1 VTENYFAGVDV
12 GASATKAVVID
23 SQGNILGSSINR
35 TTTNLGK
42 LAEKTL
48 NEALEMVSVSRDS
61 IKYIIAT
68 GYGRENVEFA
78 NEMKTEISCHS
89 KGGRYAFKD
98 KKEPMAI
105 IDIGGQDNKVIK
117 LNKDGKII
125 NFKMNRKCAAGTGAF
140 LEEIAL
146 KLDTSPNVLDE
157 LARGA
162 TEDIVLGSFCTVFTS
177 TEILEKIKE
186 GESKENM
193 VKGAFISVVK
203 RIAEM
208 EILEGSVILTG
219 GVIAHNPLIGEI
231 LEKQLNVKVHIPE
244 NAQLAGA
251 FGAALYAKER
261 FLEHSGE
268 W

>member
-1 VTENYFAGVDV
+1 MSENYFAGVDV

-23 SQGNILGSSINR
+23 SECRILGSSVKR

-42 LAEKTL
+42 LAENAL
-48 NEALEMVSVSRDS
+48 QEALNSAKITRNA
-61 IKYIIAT
+61 IKYIVAT

-78 NEMKTEISCHS
+78 DEMRTEISCHS

-98 KKEPMAI
+98 RNEPMVV

-117 LNKDGKII
+117 LDKDGKII

-146 KLDTSPNVLDE
+146 KLDTSSNYLDE

-208 EILEGSVILTG
+208 ETLEGTVILTG

-244 NAQLAGA
+244 NPQLAGA

-261 FLEHSGE
+261 FVEHNGE
-268 W
+268 

>member
-1 VTENYFAGVDV
+1 VTEDYFAGVDV
-12 GASATKAVVID
+12 GASATKVVVMD
-23 SQGNILGSSINR
+23 SQENILGISVNR

-42 LAEKTL
+42 LAERTL
-48 NEALEMVSVSRDS
+48 NEALEKAGIVRDE

-78 NEMKTEISCHS
+78 YEMKTEISCHS
-89 KGGRYAFKD
+89 KGGQHAFKD
-98 KKEPMAI
+98 RDEPI
-105 IDIGGQDNKVIK
+105 TIVDIGGQDNKVIK
-117 LNKDGKII
+117 LDRNGKII

-146 KLDTSPNVLDE
+146 KLDTSPNALDE

-162 TEDIVLGSFCTVFTS
+162 TNDIILGSFCTVFTS

-193 VKGAFISVVK
+193 IKGAFISVVK

-208 EILEGSVILTG
+208 EILEGMVILTG

-231 LEKQLNVKVHIPE
+231 LEKQLNVKVHIPK
-244 NAQLAGA
+244 NAQFAGA
-251 FGAALYAKER
+251 FGAALYSKER
-261 FLEHSGE
+261 FAKKSGN
-268 W
+268 

>member
-1 VTENYFAGVDV
+1 MTENYFAGVDV
-12 GASATKAVVID
+12 GASATKVVVID
-23 SQGNILGSSINR
+23 SQCNLLGTSLNR
-35 TTTNLGK
+35 TTTNFGK

-48 NEALEMVSVSRDS
+48 NEALDTAKIPRES

-68 GYGRENVEFA
+68 GYGRENVDFA
-78 NEMKTEISCHS
+78 NELKTEISCHS

-98 KKEPMAI
+98 KNEPMAI

-117 LNKDGKII
+117 LDKDGKII

-146 KLDTSPNVLDE
+146 KLDTSPKFLDE

-208 EILEGSVILTG
+208 EIFQGSVILTG

-244 NAQLAGA
+244 NAQFAGA
-251 FGAALYAKER
+251 LGAALYAKER
-261 FLEHSGE
+261 FLEHSG
-268 W
+268 

>member
-1 VTENYFAGVDV
+1 MTENYFAGVDV

-23 SQGNILGSSINR
+23 SECNILGFSVKR
-35 TTTNLGK
+35 TTTNLGN
-42 LAEKTL
+42 LAESTL
-48 NEALEMVSVSRDS
+48 KEALDSANIPRDS
-61 IKYIIAT
+61 LKYIIAT

-89 KGGRYAFKD
+89 KGGRYAYKD
-98 KKEPMAI
+98 KNEPMAI

-117 LNKDGKII
+117 LDRDGKIV

-162 TEDIVLGSFCTVFTS
+162 SKDIVLGSFCTVFTS

-193 VKGAFISVVK
+193 IKGAFISVVK

-231 LEKQLNVKVHIPE
+231 LEKQLKVKVHIPE
-244 NAQLAGA
+244 NAQFAGA

-261 FLEHSGE
+261 FLEQNGE
-268 W
+268 

>member
-23 SQGNILGSSINR
+23 SQGKILGSSINR

-48 NEALEMVSVSRDS
+48 DEALKTVGIEKES

-78 NEMKTEISCHS
+78 HEMKTEISCHS
-89 KGGRYAFKD
+89 KGGRSSFKE
-98 KKEPMAI
+98 KNEPMAI

-117 LNKDGKII
+117 LDKDGKIV

-162 TEDIVLGSFCTVFTS
+162 TKDIVLGSFCTVFTS

-231 LEKQLNVKVHIPE
+231 LEKQLNVKVNIPE

-251 FGAALYAKER
+251 VGAALYAKER
-261 FLEHSGE
+261 FFEQNE
-268 W
+268 N

>member
-1 VTENYFAGVDV
+1 VNENYFAGVDV

-23 SQGNILGSSINR
+23 SQCRILGSSVKR

-42 LAEKTL
+42 LAEDAL
-48 NEALEMVSVSRDS
+48 QEALNSAKIPRDS

-68 GYGRENVEFA
+68 GYGRENVDFA
-78 NEMKTEISCHS
+78 DEIKTEISCHS
-89 KGGRYAFKD
+89 KGGRYHFKD
-98 KKEPMAI
+98 KNEPMAI
-105 IDIGGQDNKVIK
+105 IDIGGQDNKVII
-117 LNKDGKII
+117 LDREGKIT

-146 KLDTSPNVLDE
+146 KLDTSPDILDE

-162 TEDIVLGSFCTVFTS
+162 TDDIVLGSFCTVFTS
-177 TEILEKIKE
+177 TEILKKIKE
-186 GESKENM
+186 GESRENM
-193 VKGAFISVVK
+193 IKGAFISVVK

-261 FLEHSGE
+261 FIEHSGE
-268 W
+268 

>member
-1 VTENYFAGVDV
+1 VSEDYFAGVDV

-23 SQGNILGSSINR
+23 SECNIQGHSVKR

-42 LAEKTL
+42 LAEIAL
-48 NEALEMVSVSRDS
+48 QEALDSAKISRDS
-61 IKYIIAT
+61 IKYIVAT

-78 NEMKTEISCHS
+78 DEMRTEISCHS
-89 KGGRYAFKD
+89 KGGRYSFKD
-98 KKEPMAI
+98 RNEPMAVV
-105 IDIGGQDNKVIK
+105 DIGGQDNKVIK
-117 LNKDGKII
+117 LDKDGKII

-146 KLDTSPNVLDE
+146 KLDTSPNYLED

-162 TEDIVLGSFCTVFTS
+162 TKDIVLGSFCTVFTS

-208 EILEGSVILTG
+208 ETLDGIVILTG

-244 NAQLAGA
+244 NAQFAGA
-251 FGAALYAKER
+251 FGAALYAKVR
-261 FLEHSGE
+261 FAEHSRV
-268 W
+268 

>member
-1 VTENYFAGVDV
+1 MTENYFAGVDV
-12 GASATKAVVID
+12 GASATKAVVIGSD
-23 SQGNILGSSINR
+23 CNILGFAVKR

-42 LAEKTL
+42 LAENTL
-48 NEALEMVSVSRDS
+48 KEALEMAGVSRDS

-78 NEMKTEISCHS
+78 DEMKTEISCHS
-89 KGGRYAFKD
+89 KGGRQVYKD
-98 KKEPMAI
+98 KNEPMAI

-117 LNKDGKII
+117 LNKDGKIV

-162 TEDIVLGSFCTVFTS
+162 TKDIVLGSFCTVFTS
-177 TEILEKIKE
+177 TEILKKIKE

-193 VKGAFISVVK
+193 IKGAFISVVK
-203 RIAEM
+203 RIVEM

-244 NAQLAGA
+244 NAQFAGA
-251 FGAALYAKER
+251 FGAALYAQER
-261 FLEHSGE
+261 FFEHKGE
-268 W
+268 

>member
-1 VTENYFAGVDV
+1 MTEDYFAGVDV
-12 GASATKAVVID
+12 GASATKVVVID
-23 SQGNILGSSINR
+23 SQGNILGRSVNR

-42 LAEKTL
+42 LAGKTL
-48 NEALEMVSVSRDS
+48 DEALNSTGIARDS
-61 IKYIIAT
+61 IRYIIAT

-78 NEMKTEISCHS
+78 DEMKTEISCHS
-89 KGGRYAFKD
+89 KGGRYPFRNIN
-98 KKEPMAI
+98 EPMAI

-117 LNKDGKII
+117 LDREGKIV

-146 KLDTSPNVLDE
+146 KLDTSPNALDE

-162 TEDIVLGSFCTVFTS
+162 TDDIVLGSFCTVFTS
-177 TEILEKIKE
+177 TEILEKIKD

-193 VKGAFISVVK
+193 IKGAFISVVK

-208 EILEGSVILTG
+208 EILEGIVILTG

-231 LEKQLNVKVHIPE
+231 LEKQLKVKVHIPE
-244 NAQLAGA
+244 KAQFAGA
-251 FGAALYAKER
+251 FGAALYAQER
-261 FLEHSGE
+261 FLDQENIQ
-268 W
+268 

>member
-1 VTENYFAGVDV
+1 MSENYFAGVDV

-23 SQGNILGSSINR
+23 SECQILGHSVKR

-42 LAEKTL
+42 LAEDAL
-48 NEALEMVSVSRDS
+48 QEALDSANISRDL
-61 IKYIIAT
+61 IKYIVAT

-78 NEMKTEISCHS
+78 NEMRTEISCHS
-89 KGGRYAFKD
+89 KGGRYAYKD
-98 KKEPMAI
+98 KNQPMAV

-117 LNKDGKII
+117 LDKDGKII

-140 LEEIAL
+140 LEEIAF
-146 KLDTSPNVLDE
+146 KLDISPNYLDE

-162 TEDIVLGSFCTVFTS
+162 TKDIVLGSFCTVFTS

-208 EILEGSVILTG
+208 ETLDGAVILTG
-219 GVIAHNPLIGEI
+219 GVISHNPLIGEI

-244 NAQLAGA
+244 NAQFAGA

-261 FLEHSGE
+261 FAEHSRE
-268 W
+268 

>member
-1 VTENYFAGVDV
+1 MTENYFAGVDV
-12 GASATKAVVID
+12 GASATKAVVMD
-23 SQGNILGSSINR
+23 SECNLLGHCIKR

-42 LAEKTL
+42 LAENAL
-48 NEALEMVSVSRDS
+48 NEALEMAGISRDS

-98 KKEPMAI
+98 KNEQLAI

-117 LNKDGKII
+117 LDKDGKII

-162 TEDIVLGSFCTVFTS
+162 TKDIVLGSFCTVFTS
-177 TEILEKIKE
+177 TEILEKIKD

-203 RIAEM
+203 RIVEM

-231 LEKQLNVKVHIPE
+231 LEKQLNVNVHIPE

-261 FLEHSGE
+261 FLEHGGE
-268 W
+268 

>member
-1 VTENYFAGVDV
+1 MTENYFAGVDV

-23 SQGNILGSSINR
+23 SDCNILGLSVKR

-42 LAEKTL
+42 LAENTL
-48 NEALEMVSVSRDS
+48 KEALDFAKIPRDS

-68 GYGRENVEFA
+68 GYGRENVEVA
-78 NEMKTEISCHS
+78 DEMKTEISCHS
-89 KGGRYAFKD
+89 KGGRYYYKD
-98 KKEPMAI
+98 KNEPMAI

-117 LNKDGKII
+117 LDKDGKIV

-162 TEDIVLGSFCTVFTS
+162 TKDIVLGSFCTVFTS

-193 VKGAFISVVK
+193 IKGAFISVVK
-203 RIAEM
+203 RIVEM

-219 GVIAHNPLIGEI
+219 GVIAYNPLIGEI

-244 NAQLAGA
+244 NAQFAGA
-251 FGAALYAKER
+251 FGAALYARER
-261 FLEHSGE
+261 FFEHKGE
-268 W
+268 

>member
-12 GASATKAVVID
+12 GASATKAVVMD
-23 SQGNILGSSINR
+23 SECNLLGHCIKR

-42 LAEKTL
+42 LAENAL
-48 NEALEMVSVSRDS
+48 NEALEMAGISRDS

-98 KKEPMAI
+98 KNEQLAI

-117 LNKDGKII
+117 LDKDGKII

-162 TEDIVLGSFCTVFTS
+162 TKDIVLGSFCTVFTS
-177 TEILEKIKE
+177 TEILEKIKD

-203 RIAEM
+203 RIVEM

-231 LEKQLNVKVHIPE
+231 LEKQLNVNVHIPE

-261 FLEHSGE
+261 FLEHGGE
-268 W
+268 

>member
-1 VTENYFAGVDV
+1 VSEDYFAGVDV

-23 SQGNILGSSINR
+23 SECNILGSSVKR

-42 LAEKTL
+42 LAENTL
-48 NEALEMVSVSRDS
+48 DEALGSAKISRDL
-61 IKYIIAT
+61 IRYIVAT

-89 KGGRYAFKD
+89 KGGLYAFKD
-98 KKEPMAI
+98 KNEPMAV

-117 LNKDGKII
+117 LDKDGKII

-146 KLDTSPNVLDE
+146 KLDTSPNYLDE

-162 TEDIVLGSFCTVFTS
+162 TKDIVLGSFCTVFTS

-208 EILEGSVILTG
+208 EILDCPVILTG

-231 LEKQLNVKVHIPE
+231 LEKQLNVKVHIPK
-244 NAQLAGA
+244 NAQFAGA

-261 FLEHSGE
+261 FEEHNVK
-268 W
+268 

>member
-23 SQGNILGSSINR
+23 SDCNILGFSVNR
-35 TTTNLGK
+35 TTTNLGN
-42 LAEKTL
+42 LAENTL
-48 NEALEMVSVSRDS
+48 KEALDSANIPRDS
-61 IKYIIAT
+61 LKYIIAT

-78 NEMKTEISCHS
+78 DEMKTEISCHS
-89 KGGRYAFKD
+89 KGGRYSFKE
-98 KKEPMAI
+98 KNEPMAI

-117 LNKDGKII
+117 LDKDGKIV

-162 TEDIVLGSFCTVFTS
+162 TKDIVLGSFCTVFTS

-193 VKGAFISVVK
+193 IKGAFISVVK
-203 RIAEM
+203 RIVEM

-231 LEKQLNVKVHIPE
+231 LEKQLKVKVHIPE
-244 NAQLAGA
+244 NAQFAGA
-251 FGAALYAKER
+251 YGAALYAQER
-261 FLEHSGE
+261 FSEQNGE
-268 W
+268 

>member
-1 VTENYFAGVDV
+1 MTENYFAGVDV
-12 GASATKAVVID
+12 GASSTKVIVID
-23 SQGNILGSSINR
+23 SEYRILSSSVKR

-42 LAEKTL
+42 LAQDAL
-48 NEALEMVSVSRDS
+48 QEALNSADVSRDS
-61 IKYIIAT
+61 IKYIVAT

-78 NEMKTEISCHS
+78 DEMRTEISCHS

-98 KKEPMAI
+98 KNVPMVV

-117 LNKDGKII
+117 LDKDGKII

-146 KLDTSPNVLDE
+146 KLDTSLDYLDE

-177 TEILEKIKE
+177 TEVLEKIKE

-208 EILEGSVILTG
+208 EILDGPVILTG

-231 LEKQLNVKVHIPE
+231 LEKQLNVKVYIPE
-244 NAQLAGA
+244 NAQFAGA

-261 FLEHSGE
+261 FFEQSGE
-268 W
+268 

>member
-1 VTENYFAGVDV
+1 VAEDYFAGVDV

-23 SQGNILGSSINR
+23 PQGNILGSSVNR

-42 LAEKTL
+42 LAGKTL
-48 NEALEMVSVSRDS
+48 NEALEGAGIPRDS
-61 IKYIIAT
+61 IRYIIAT

-78 NEMKTEISCHS
+78 HEMKTEISCHS
-89 KGGRYAFKD
+89 KGGQFAFKD
-98 KKEPMAI
+98 RKEPMAI

-117 LNKDGKII
+117 LDKDGKII

-146 KLDTSPNVLDE
+146 KLDTSPNALDE

-162 TEDIVLGSFCTVFTS
+162 TNDIVLGSFCTVFTS
-177 TEILEKIKE
+177 TEILEKIKD

-193 VKGAFISVVK
+193 IKGAFISVVK

-208 EILEGSVILTG
+208 EILEGTVILTG

-244 NAQLAGA
+244 NAQFAGA
-251 FGAALYAKER
+251 FGAALYARER
-261 FLEHSGE
+261 FSEQSGN
-268 W
+268 

>member
-1 VTENYFAGVDV
+1 MTDNYFAGVDV
-12 GASATKAVVID
+12 GASATKAIVID
-23 SQGNILGSSINR
+23 SQGTILGFSVNR

-48 NEALEMVSVSRDS
+48 NEALEKAGIQWNS
-61 IKYIIAT
+61 IRYIIAT

-78 NEMKTEISCHS
+78 DEMKTEISCHS
-89 KGGRYAFKD
+89 KGGQFAFKD
-98 KKEPMAI
+98 LNEPMAI

-117 LNKDGKII
+117 LDKEGKII

-146 KLDTSPNVLDE
+146 KLDTSPNALDE

-162 TEDIVLGSFCTVFTS
+162 TNDIVLGSFCTVFTS
-177 TEILEKIKE
+177 TEILEKIKD

-193 VKGAFISVVK
+193 IKGAFISVVK

-208 EILEGSVILTG
+208 EILEGRVILTG

-244 NAQLAGA
+244 NAQFAGA

-261 FLEHSGE
+261 FEEKSGN
-268 W
+268 

>member
-12 GASATKAVVID
+12 GASATKAVIID
-23 SQGNILGSSINR
+23 SKGKILGHSIKR

-42 LAEKTL
+42 LAESTL
-48 NEALEMVSVSRDS
+48 KEALDVAGTSRDS
-61 IKYIIAT
+61 IKYIMAT
-68 GYGRENVEFA
+68 GYGRDNVEFA
-78 NEMKTEISCHS
+78 DEMKTEISCHS
-89 KGGRYAFKD
+89 RGGRYTFKD
-98 KKEPMAI
+98 KNEPMAI
-105 IDIGGQDNKVIK
+105 VDIGGQDNKVIK
-117 LNKDGKII
+117 LDKDGKIT

-146 KLDTSPNVLDE
+146 KLDTSPNALDE

-162 TEDIVLGSFCTVFTS
+162 TKDIVLGSFCTVFTS

-231 LEKQLNVKVHIPE
+231 LEKQLKVKVHIPE

-251 FGAALYAKER
+251 FGAALYAEER
-261 FLEHSGE
+261 FSEQSGE
-268 W
+268 

>member
-1 VTENYFAGVDV
+1 MSENYFAGVDV

-23 SQGNILGSSINR
+23 SEARILGSSIKR

-42 LAEKTL
+42 LAEDAL
-48 NEALEMVSVSRDS
+48 QEALNSAKISRDS
-61 IKYIIAT
+61 IKYIVAT

-78 NEMKTEISCHS
+78 NEMRTEISCHS

-98 KKEPMAI
+98 KNEPMVV

-117 LNKDGKII
+117 LDKDGKII

-146 KLDTSPNVLDE
+146 KLDTASDCLDE
-157 LARGA
+157 LERGA
-162 TEDIVLGSFCTVFTS
+162 TEDIMLGSFCTVFTS

-208 EILEGSVILTG
+208 ETLEGTVILTG

-251 FGAALYAKER
+251 FGAALYARER
-261 FLEHSGE
+261 FVEHIGE
-268 W
+268 